1 MTLMQRKEL
10 KNKLFLTACFR
21 MISQTVLLHIYFCFH
36 EENTSAPSSH
46 GCFFSSGFVLDLCL
60 LYRTATR
67 IEYDQVIFFSTP
79 PEAWIGDFITGSM
92 IWSLFFPVNKI
103 FPL

>member
-21 MISQTVLLHIYFCFH
+21 MISQTVLLRIYLCFH
-36 EENTSAPSSH
+36 EENTTAPSSH
-46 GCFFSSGFVLDLCL
+46 RCFFSSGFVLDLCL

-67 IEYDQVIFFSTP
+67 IEYDQVIFSTP

-92 IWSLFFPVNKI
+92 IWSLFF
-103 FPL
+103 FSSE